1 MELITNVK
9 SNKRRI
15 GIYHIVNRVNGKYY
29 IGSSNHIYR
38 RCRRHK
44 NDLLCNTHG
53 NAHLQASWNKYG
65 KSNFDFIIAEIIS
78 NEDDL
83 LLREQYHLDTAPK
96 ENIYNLSFSAERTF
110 LTPEHK
116 EKIRQ
121 SMIGKPK
128 TDISK
133 QRLSISVYG
142 PNNHQYGI
150 PVNPTIY
157 TFQHKSGET
166 FTGTQLDLTNKCNLK
181 SGSMNKI
188 VSGKRKSLWGWSL
201 RPTSS

>member
-9 SNKRRI
+9 SNKRRM

-44 NDLLCNTHG
+44 NDLHCNTHG

-65 KSNFDFIIAEIIS
+65 KENFDFVIVEIIS
-78 NEDDL
+78 NEDEL
-83 LLREQYHLDTAPK
+83 LLREQYHLDIAVK
-96 ENIYNLSFSAERTF
+96 NNVYNLSFSAERTF
-110 LTPEHK
+110 LTDDTK
-116 EKIRQ
+116 QKIRQ
-121 SMIGKPK
+121 ALLGKPK

-133 QRLSISVYG
+133 QRLSISVSG

-157 TFQHKSGET
+157 TFQHTSGVT
-166 FTGTQLDLTNKCNLK
+166 FTGTQLDFTRKYNLK
-181 SGSMNKI
+181 SGSMNK
-188 VSGKRKSLWGWSL
+188 VASGKRKSLWGWSL
-201 RPTSS
+201 VPTSS